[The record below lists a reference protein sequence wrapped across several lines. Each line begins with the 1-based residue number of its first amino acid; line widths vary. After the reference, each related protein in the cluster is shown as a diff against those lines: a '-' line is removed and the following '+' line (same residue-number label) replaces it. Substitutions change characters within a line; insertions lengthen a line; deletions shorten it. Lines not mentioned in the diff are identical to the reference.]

1 MNLNIGE
8 AKYTIIALS
17 PAIFNVCLI
26 SVYRG
31 FYNGINRVDVTA
43 KSQSVEQVLKTVFT
57 IILVEIAFYITS
69 ANTIKPIITFF
80 FICHLAI
87 HSIHYLD

>member
-1 MNLNIGE
+1 M
-8 AKYTIIALS
+8 
-17 PAIFNVCLI
+17 CLI

-57 IILVEIAFYITS
+57 IILVEIAFYLTS
-69 ANTIKPIITFF
+69 ANTIIMAAVANFATTLATLFSFIYLCRKII
-80 FICHLAI
+80 
-87 HSIHYLD
+87 